1 MIIFY
6 RNKIKVWKYYGPGDP
21 GSDILLLIIIIIICS
36 ATAPGYF
43 VGKESGAS
51 APSHL
56 VGKEYGATAPGYL
69 H

>member
-1 MIIFY
+1 MIIFIEIKY
-6 RNKIKVWKYYGPGDP
+6 SMKILWTGDP
-21 GSDILLLIIIIIICS
+21 GSDVLLLIIIIIIC
-36 ATAPGYF
+36 
-43 VGKESGAS
+43 GAS